1 MLPQRRGS
9 IINVSSTYG
18 LTGAAGASIYAA
30 SKHAVVGLTQSAAL
44 EAAEFGVRVNV
55 VAPGPIDTA
64 MLSRFTGTAERQAG
78 LVSTVP
84 LQRMG
89 RPEEI
94 AQMIVFLASDKA
106 SFSTGATFAVDGG
119 KTAR

>member
-1 MLPQRRGS
+1 M
-9 IINVSSTYG
+9 
-18 LTGAAGASIYAA
+18 
-30 SKHAVVGLTQSAAL
+30 LTQSAAL

-55 VAPGPIDTA
+55 VAPGPIDTG
-64 MLSRFTGTAERQAG
+64 MLDRFTGTAEKKAG
-78 LVSTVP
+78 LVAGVP
-84 LQRMG
+84 LKRAG

-106 SFSTGATFAVDGG
+106 SFSTGATFAADGG